1 MWAGHCKWRWRGRQL
16 GGEIWKG
23 KGKTVTSRCSYGCIA
38 RGDKQVWHER
48 EMRQVLA
55 DCWGDSE
62 AEGAWQV
69 CGGRRPPSCN
79 TPHLETLHYLHFT
92 IYTESS
98 TSLHARVVG
107 LTMSGGIVHLPP
119 KHHLDTHSNILLP
132 YNRPAPIYLGVTWSN
147 ATIYQ

>member
-1 MWAGHCKWRWRGRQL
+1 MEVEREAARGRDMERKGEDCNKQVQL
-16 GGEIWKG
+16 RMHRKEG
-23 KGKTVTSRCSYGCIA
+23 
-38 RGDKQVWHER
+38 GDKQVWHER

-79 TPHLETLHYLHFT
+79 TPHLETLHYPHFT

-98 TSLHARVVG
+98 TSLHA
-107 LTMSGGIVHLPP
+107 
-119 KHHLDTHSNILLP
+119 
-132 YNRPAPIYLGVTWSN
+132 
-147 ATIYQ
+147 

>member
-1 MWAGHCKWRWRGRQL
+1 MEVEREAARGRVMERKGEECNKQVQL
-16 GGEIWKG
+16 RMHRKEG
-23 KGKTVTSRCSYGCIA
+23 
-38 RGDKQVWHER
+38 GDKQVWHER

-98 TSLHARVVG
+98 TSLHA
-107 LTMSGGIVHLPP
+107 
-119 KHHLDTHSNILLP
+119 
-132 YNRPAPIYLGVTWSN
+132 
-147 ATIYQ
+147 